1 MQKVLKLLQ
10 PVWGVSFEDAKKAIE
25 AVKSNKREEVE
36 KIIEGFKEDLK
47 KSKEQKFSSSLLK
60 DAIEAELEAK
70 IAVLRAFLG
79 DKKEKEYWQKAAK
92 AYENLESDLRLLAS
106 SCGSSVSAAVIRF
119 KKELEFNAGCAKKLS
134 DLARSQVGRSD

>member
-47 KSKEQKFSSSLLK
+47 KNKEQNFPSSLFK

-70 IAVLRAFLG
+70 IAVLQAFLSG
-79 DKKEKEYWQKAAK
+79 EKKYWQKAAK

-134 DLARSQVGRSD
+134 DLARSQVGRSE